1 MRLHRTLVGAA
12 CGTALALGV
21 AAAPAQA
28 ARTPAMCGFEVC
40 LSTTNGSA
48 TLYFDRYGASAW
60 KVCDDAPDGRRAM
73 AEVRGP
79 SGQVLRLRTADGFGS
94 CSPEQVLH
102 PEPSSGSVLSLKVW
116 VQKGSGGTPQYHGY
130 DSYRW

>member
-1 MRLHRTLVGAA
+1 MPRTLVGAA

-28 ARTPAMCGFEVC
+28 AETREMCGFEVC

-48 TLYFDRYGASAW
+48 PLYFDRYGGSTW
-60 KVCDDAPDGRRAM
+60 KVCDDAPDKKRAM
-73 AEVRGP
+73 AEVRSP
-79 SGQVLRLRTADGFGS
+79 SGQVLRLQTADGYGS
-94 CSPEQVLH
+94 CSPEQTLY
-102 PEPSSGSVLSLKVW
+102 PAPSRGSVLSLKVW

-130 DSYRW
+130 GSYRW